1 MSLNYAITQTQICS
15 LLPRR
20 STDICHRPS
29 SFYTWPRPNLFLKP
43 TILSWS
49 NYGRVDLSRTGK
61 KRKIGIPNNTH
72 TQFTIGH
79 QFWKWIKPAQKQMNK
94 AWLKWASASLPKN
107 VKCMKLE
114 SCLLMLRLYWY
125 IVNLQW
131 CFKYYMYFYI
141 AVNLTAK

>member
-1 MSLNYAITQTQICS
+1 M
-15 LLPRR
+15 LLPIY
-20 STDICHRPS
+20 SFVHLYQEDLLISVIVHRP
-29 SFYTWPRPNLFLKP
+29 FIPDRVQLYFWNQPYYLDQNKGALTWVGLAGNVKLVSP
-43 TILSWS
+43 T
-49 NYGRVDLSRTGK
+49 
-61 KRKIGIPNNTH
+61 TH

-79 QFWKWIKPAQKQMNK
+79 QFWKWIKHAQKQMNK
-94 AWLKWASASLPKN
+94 SWLKWASASLPKN

>member
-1 MSLNYAITQTQICS
+1 M
-15 LLPRR
+15 LLPIY
-20 STDICHRPS
+20 SFVHLYQEDLLISVIVHRPFIPDRVQLYFWNQPYYLDQNKGALPWVGLAGNVKLVS
-29 SFYTWPRPNLFLKP
+29 P
-43 TILSWS
+43 T
-49 NYGRVDLSRTGK
+49 
-61 KRKIGIPNNTH
+61 TH

-94 AWLKWASASLPKN
+94 SWLKWASASLPKN